1 MGCAVVVGGQVGCAD
16 VAEGVV
22 RAGGKCSSE
31 RGGFG
36 GSPPLMSNMDRGE
49 RGGGRGQVGCALVVR
64 GVVVGGRWDVLISM
78 WWEGQGGWGQVGSV
92 LAKRGVW
99 GVPPIVIDKIK

>member
-36 GSPPLMSNMDRGE
+36 GSPPLMSSMDRGE

-64 GVVVGGRWDVLISM
+64 GVVVGGRWDMLM
-78 WWEGQGGWGQVGSV
+78 WWEGWWGQVGSV

>member
-1 MGCAVVVGGQVGCAD
+1 MRMSALLDRWGTDCIG
-16 VAEGVV
+16 
-22 RAGGKCSSE
+22 SE
-31 RGGFG
+31 
-36 GSPPLMSNMDRGE
+36 RGE